1 MMEVILQAVKN
12 ITIFILIFS
21 IVSNLFAQSKY
32 HRYFGFIEGVILLIL
47 VLKPFFSVMSE
58 EGILDNYLLKNV
70 QEIEKG
76 EYEDELRLIGEQRE
90 QLLGELQE
98 EMEDGQRE

>member
-1 MMEVILQAVKN
+1 MDEILQAVKN
-12 ITIFILIFS
+12 ITVFILIFS
-21 IVSNLFAQSKY
+21 IVSNLFARSKY

>member
-1 MMEVILQAVKN
+1 MEVILQAVKN

>member
-1 MMEVILQAVKN
+1 MEVILQAVKN

-70 QEIEKG
+70 QEIERG